1 MKTQASR
8 GQASIS
14 LVLLIGGIASAAI
27 ITIALVAIGAIATG
41 FGADQQQRAR
51 SAALAGIEDG
61 VLRLTR
67 NPEDSGSFSVFAG
80 NATATITITQDSP
93 AAGQVSV
100 TSQAV
105 SGIRRSTLHAVYAI
119 DPATGIPT
127 PVSLTPQ

>member
-14 LVLLIGGIASAAI
+14 LVLLIGGIASAVI
-27 ITIALVAIGAIATG
+27 VTIALIAIGAIAAG

-51 SAALAGIEDG
+51 GAAMAGIEDG

-67 NPEDSGSFSVFAG
+67 NPADSGSFTVFTS
-80 NATATITITQDSP
+80 NATATVTISQNTPSAGL
-93 AAGQVSV
+93 AAIS
-100 TSQAV
+100 SQASAGV
-105 SGIRRSTLHAVYAI
+105 RRVTLYGVYAI

-127 PVSLTPQ
+127 PVSLSPL